1 MQIDFILS
9 EKERINVIQFA
20 LKNGCKIIP
29 ACHYSSE
36 KYRII
41 TDFDQYLQYSA
52 EEPLL
57 FMVNDKYSF
66 YPLELDFFQRD
77 GKKIWYINQRQGGPT
92 IDFYSPII
100 GEKTEK
106 IIGPGFIGIY
116 EYYYHGNNKITPNSE
131 LKNLFKAFK
140 SYIESITKPIVLSK
154 RTYWLGKYTA
164 GQALN
169 GNLKLLP
176 ISGIE
181 LIELI

>member
-1 MQIDFILS
+1 
-9 EKERINVIQFA
+9 
-20 LKNGCKIIP
+20 
-29 ACHYSSE
+29 
-36 KYRII
+36 
-41 TDFDQYLQYSA
+41 
-52 EEPLL
+52 
-57 FMVNDKYSF
+57 
-66 YPLELDFFQRD
+66 LDFFQRD

-100 GEKTEK
+100 VKKTEK

-131 LKNLFKAFK
+131 LINLFKAVK

-164 GQALN
+164 EQALN

-176 ISGIE
+176 IQV
-181 LIELI
+181 LNLLN